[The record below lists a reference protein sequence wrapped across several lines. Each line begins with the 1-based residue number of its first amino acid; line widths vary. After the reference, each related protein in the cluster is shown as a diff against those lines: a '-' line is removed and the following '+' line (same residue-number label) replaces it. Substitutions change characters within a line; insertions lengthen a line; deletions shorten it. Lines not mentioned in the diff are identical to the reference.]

1 MGNIKPHEDIIRQ
14 PLDTAVTDLEVC
26 NLEYKDSSECIA
38 KRVLDRGNYCGILFR
53 NHLVELREGFKKKP
67 QTWAF
72 CPTSA
77 DPPFPSE
84 LGPPYQITHF

>member
-1 MGNIKPHEDIIRQ
+1 MTLVGVKAWCYNI
-14 PLDTAVTDLEVC
+14 EVGSDMT
-26 NLEYKDSSECIA
+26 LKG
-38 KRVLDRGNYCGILFR
+38 RLQ
-53 NHLVELREGFKKKP
+53 KKKP

-77 DPPFPSE
+77 DPPLPSE